1 IADRSVGSEIS
12 REEEVGTI
20 IGQKQ
25 SYEKDLPS
33 ISLGKMEM
41 IPQTI
46 MQSNSKD
53 DDLFLDDE
61 INDVSAEVQ
70 HGEVESTLRKQHR
83 NETKGR
89 KPRVNVGTNHDGIL
103 KICMNAKEIEVGFLE
118 VVVNA
123 LLVDVIKYH
132 DDMDKFLKGG
142 WYIVDIFT
150 SFIIPDNVGQ
160 AYVLAEIMEK
170 NYTPS
175 NETPVTASSSKR
187 ATAKY

>member
-1 IADRSVGSEIS
+1 EIS

-70 HGEVESTLRKQHR
+70 QFIVKMKRDPDATEFAYRESF
-83 NETKGR
+83 
-89 KPRVNVGTNHDGIL
+89 VNL
-103 KICMNAKEIEVGFLE
+103 
-118 VVVNA
+118 
-123 LLVDVIKYH
+123 
-132 DDMDKFLKGG
+132 
-142 WYIVDIFT
+142 
-150 SFIIPDNVGQ
+150 IIPKAFNDVSAN
-160 AYVLAEIMEK
+160 IRFK
-170 NYTPS
+170 N
-175 NETPVTASSSKR
+175 
-187 ATAKY
+187 